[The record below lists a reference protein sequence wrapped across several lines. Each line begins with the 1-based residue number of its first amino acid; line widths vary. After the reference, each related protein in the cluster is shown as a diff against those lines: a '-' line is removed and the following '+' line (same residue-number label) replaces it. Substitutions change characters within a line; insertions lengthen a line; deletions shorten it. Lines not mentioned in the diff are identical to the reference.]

1 MALQRDWHLKSDSKF
16 LFNALLSGSCRRSF
30 GLLETPQIPIN
41 INYKTN
47 TYKIWFRSG
56 PMQAGKSS
64 TIQKLAG
71 QFISEKCRP
80 TPGVQVTIVYW
91 PAITVNGE
99 KIMFRLELW
108 EGILQNRE

>member
-1 MALQRDWHLKSDSKF
+1 
-16 LFNALLSGSCRRSF
+16 
-30 GLLETPQIPIN
+30 
-41 INYKTN
+41 
-47 TYKIWFRSG
+47 
-56 PMQAGKSS
+56 MQAGKSS